1 MADIASLGIRV
12 TTQGVK
18 EATSDL
24 DRLSATGAKAE
35 AGLGKLG
42 NAAQSSGRKFSSTQ
56 IREQREELSRLLGQI
71 DPTVAALGR
80 LDAQEAK
87 LRKFRGKGLIDTETF
102 TDYERKISASRT
114 ALGQFGNV
122 ADKTGMSAK
131 QLAFAT
137 RGLPAQFTD
146 IAVSLQSGQRP
157 LQVFLQQGGQLKDMF
172 GGVGPALSA
181 MGRYVLGLINPLT
194 LAAAAVAGLAL
205 AWKAGSDESVAFNKA
220 LITTGEYAGRTAEQM
235 AEMADKFGELGGT
248 TTHGAAAGLAEVAAS
263 GKFAG
268 ENFDLVSAAAIKM
281 QDATGTA
288 IADTVAEF
296 DKLRR
301 DPVNAILELNEK
313 YHFLT
318 QAQFDNI
325 RSLKEQGRETEAVAA
340 AFQAYANMIDQRT
353 PRLID
358 SLSTTERLWRGIKD
372 VVGDLASALASV
384 GREGTTANKV
394 LQSIMLASPF
404 RSTFS
409 NLAAR
414 GGKGGSTDFSN
425 VVNGSTEGPAI
436 ESEQARARIAFE
448 REGLRFA
455 TDRQKLEKDIAEA
468 RAQGLK
474 AGVGALEVEKRIAA
488 IRADYAEK
496 NKKSGG
502 GRSGSSLANAQ
513 LRDTL
518 QGFRDEVDRQQNAL
532 ANAQTILDE
541 QFKSGLVTAEQYYAR
556 LRTISADSSNAQI
569 AGLEKQIA
577 ALKGRTV
584 AGKDAADTERQLG
597 QLEVQLA
604 KVRGDA
610 ATRQQVLDLQEKRA
624 IDAKAEAIR
633 AYAEALKLANVAV
646 KADFDSR
653 VASISLGRKEFE
665 IQSAINAVLKEKAD
679 RLRELALQLQK
690 GQRGQ
695 SGGITQDQYDADVNA
710 LNEATDARVEI
721 IKDGY
726 RRIDEAQ
733 GDWLNGAKRAFADY
747 ADAAKDVA
755 GQTYEFFSSAFTG
768 LEDAVVGFATGSKNA
783 FGDFLDDMYAMAVRF
798 SARQIMSLIFGD
810 MGQGGGQTGGNAGGW
825 LGALFGGSTGSS
837 QGSLMDLFSSGS
849 SGFGFDR
856 GGWTGNAPVNKATGV
871 VHGQEFVLNAATTA
885 RIGRGALEQ
894 LNSGGSIGGGNTV
907 QQTFVIQGALD
918 STTREQLARR
928 SGREVETAMRRA

>member
-87 LRKFRGKGLIDTETF
+87 LRKFRGKGLIDTET
-102 TDYERKISASRT
+102 YAQYSAQIAKTRNGLSS
-114 ALGQFGNV
+114 LGAAQSG
-122 ADKTGMSAK
+122 SAK
-131 QLAFAT
+131 TARELAFAT

-172 GGVGPALSA
+172 GGIGPALSA

-220 LITTGEYAGRTAEQM
+220 LILTGEYAGRTAEQM
-235 AEMADKFGELGGT
+235 AEMADKFGDLSGT
-248 TTHGAAAGLAEVAAS
+248 TTHGAAAGLAEVAAA

-268 ENFDLVSAAAIKM
+268 ENFDLVSTAAIKM

-296 DKLRR
+296 EKLRR
-301 DPVNAILELNEK
+301 DPVNAILELNDK

-384 GREGTTANKV
+384 GREGTTANRV
-394 LQSIMLASPF
+394 LQSLIMASPF

-414 GGKGGSTDFSN
+414 GGKGGGASAATGGAA
-425 VVNGSTEGPAI
+425 V
-436 ESEQARARIAFE
+436 ESEVLRKQIEAEQKRSE
-448 REGLRFA
+448 WQKDGLRFA
-455 TDRQKLEKDIAEA
+455 SERERMETEILGAIADGNKLGLDRVQIEA
-468 RAQGLK
+468 RVAD
-474 AGVGALEVEKRIAA
+474 
-488 IRADYAEK
+488 IRKSYADK
-496 NKKSGG
+496 PKSGG
-502 GRSGSSLANAQ
+502 SGASLANAQ

-577 ALKGRTV
+577 TLRARTV

-597 QLEVQLA
+597 QLETQLA
-604 KVRGDA
+604 KARGDA

-624 IDAKAEAIR
+624 IDAKAESIR
-633 AYAEALKLANVAV
+633 AYADALKLANAAI

-653 VASISLGRKEFE
+653 VASVSLGRKEFE
-665 IQSAINAVLKEKAD
+665 IQSAINDVLREKAD

-783 FGDFLDDMYAMAVRF
+783 FGDFLDDIYAMAVRF
-798 SARQIMSLIFGD
+798 SARQVMSLIFGD
-810 MGQGGGQTGGNAGGW
+810 MGQGGQSGGNAGGW

>member
-1 MADIASLGIRV
+1 VSQLGI
-12 TTQGVK
+12 
-18 EATSDL
+18 
-24 DRLSATGAKAE
+24 
-35 AGLGKLG
+35 
-42 NAAQSSGRKFSSTQ
+42 
-56 IREQREELSRLLGQI
+56 
-71 DPTVAALGR
+71 
-80 LDAQEAK
+80 
-87 LRKFRGKGLIDTETF
+87 
-102 TDYERKISASRT
+102 
-114 ALGQFGNV
+114 
-122 ADKTGMSAK
+122 
-131 QLAFAT
+131 
-137 RGLPAQFTD
+137 
-146 IAVSLQSGQRP
+146 
-157 LQVFLQQGGQLKDMF
+157 
-172 GGVGPALSA
+172 PALTDFVASIGA
-181 MGRYVLGLINPLT
+181 YLPNVIAAILIFIV
-194 LAAAAVAGLAL
+194 AGVVAAAVGGLAL

-220 LITTGEYAGRTAEQM
+220 LITTGDYAGRTAEQLADM
-235 AEMADKFGELGGT
+235 AEKFGDLGGT

-268 ENFDLVSAAAIKM
+268 ENFDLVSTAAIKM

-288 IADTVAEF
+288 ISETVAEF

-301 DPVNAILELNEK
+301 DPVNAILELNDK

-325 RSLKEQGRETEAVAA
+325 RVLQEQGRQQEAVTA
-340 AFQAYANMIDQRT
+340 AFRAYANEIDQRT

-372 VVGDLASALASV
+372 VVGGLASALADV
-384 GREGTTANKV
+384 GRQGTTANKV
-394 LQSIMLASPF
+394 LQSLILASPF
-404 RSTFS
+404 GSTYS
-409 NLAAR
+409 SLVAR
-414 GGKGGSTDFSN
+414 GSNGGKADFSN
-425 VVNGSTEGPAI
+425 VRDGSDGPAI
-436 ESEQARARIAFE
+436 ESEQARARIQFE

-474 AGVGALEVEKRIAA
+474 AGVGALEIEKRIAA

-502 GRSGSSLANAQ
+502 RSGASLANAQ
-513 LRDTL
+513 FRDTL

-532 ANAQTILDE
+532 ANAQTLLDE
-541 QFKSGLVTAEQYYAR
+541 QFKSGLVTAEQYYDR
-556 LRTISADSSNAQI
+556 LRSISTESSNAQI

-633 AYAEALKLANVAV
+633 AYADALKLANVAV

-755 GQTYEFFSSAFTG
+755 GQTYEFFSGMFTG
-768 LEDAVVGFATGSKNA
+768 LEDAVVGSLTGTKNA
-783 FGDFLDDMYAMAVRF
+783 FGDFLDDLYKQALRF
-798 SARQIMSLIFGD
+798 SYRQIWRLIFGD
-810 MGQGGGQTGGNAGGW
+810 MGQGGQQSGGANAGGW
-825 LGALFGGSTGSS
+825 LGALISGSSGGS
-837 QGSLMDLFSSGS
+837 QGSLLDLFSSGS
-849 SGFGFDR
+849 SGFGFAD
-856 GGWTGNAPVNKATGV
+856 GGYTGPGGRNKVAGV
-871 VHGQEFVLNAATTA
+871 VHAGEYVLSAAATA
-885 RIGRGALEQ
+885 RIGRGALDSM
-894 LNSGGSIGGGNTV
+894 NSGGQGPSGGNTV
-907 QQTFVIQGALD
+907 QQAFYIQGALD
-918 STTREQLARR
+918 GTTREQLARR